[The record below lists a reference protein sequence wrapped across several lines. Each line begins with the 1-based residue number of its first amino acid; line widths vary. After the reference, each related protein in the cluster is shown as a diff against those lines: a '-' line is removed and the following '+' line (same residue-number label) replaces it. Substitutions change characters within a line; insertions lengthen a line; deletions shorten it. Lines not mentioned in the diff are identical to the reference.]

1 MAVEGTLETLYGL
14 FSVVVSVVGLLL
26 VAMATR
32 AYARTQR
39 EELFYLAIG
48 FTFVVAA
55 VIATT
60 VTAFLANFEGIRVIL
75 TVNYG
80 LTTLGYVLVVYGV
93 VDRRY
98 FSSES

>member
-1 MAVEGTLETLYGL
+1 MVVEGTLEALYAL

-32 AYARTQR
+32 AYASTQR

-55 VIATT
+55 IIATT
-60 VTAFLANFEGIRVIL
+60 VTAFLAEFQGVDIIL
-75 TVNYG
+75 TVNYA
-80 LTTLGYVLVVYGV
+80 LQTVGYVLVVYGV
-93 VDRRY
+93 WDRG
-98 FSSES
+98 

>member
-1 MAVEGTLETLYGL
+1 MAAEGIVETLYGL

-26 VAMATR
+26 VAMATQ

-39 EELFYLAIG
+39 GELFYLAIG

-55 VIATT
+55 MIATT
-60 VTAFLANFEGIRVIL
+60 VTAFLADFQGIRIVL

-80 LTTLGYVLVVYGV
+80 LQTIGYVLVVYGV
-93 VDRRY
+93 WDRG
-98 FSSES
+98 